1 MPEPIFESTASS
13 HYLNQ
18 YLLYHP
24 VELHLLSGRL
34 DLGLSDL
41 QRLTQLEQ
49 MVDFITNLLQ
59 GQMFE
64 LFVDLLL
71 LQSAVLSGQSG
82 RPLRV

>member
-1 MPEPIFESTASS
+1 MPEPIFESTVSS

-24 VELHLLSGRL
+24 VELHLLSRRL

-64 LFVDLLL
+64 LFIDLFLF
-71 LQSAVLSGQSG
+71 QSAVLSGQRG